1 VHYFLI
7 ISETTMSGFT
17 AVKKQGAGQTA
28 GMVQTYAVDAAH
40 STLLAPGDA
49 IVITGDSDTNGVGE
63 VDTGNATTANT
74 GVIVAVD
81 YQLAGESLT
90 ETGLPA
96 TTAGTLK
103 VNMDPLQN
111 YEIEA
116 DATVA
121 AAAVGL
127 NVGINVTTATKT
139 GGLTVSNMTVD
150 TATAAGTQTL
160 PYRIVALLEGVTS
173 GVLGDRV
180 LVRPNA
186 STYSDGAAGV

>member
-1 VHYFLI
+1 MAGFLY
-7 ISETTMSGFT
+7 
-17 AVKKQGAGQTA
+17 ANKQGVSGTE
-28 GMVQTYAVDAAH
+28 GVVQTFGVDAAH
-40 STLLAPGDA
+40 ITLLAPGDA
-49 IVITGDSDTNGVGE
+49 VVITGEGSVLGVSE

-74 GVIVAVD
+74 GVITSVSP
-81 YQLAGESLT
+81 QIEGENLT

-96 TTAGTLK
+96 LTGGNVQVQL
-103 VNMDPLQN
+103 DPQAL

-127 NVGINVTTATKT
+127 NVGINVTTATKQ
-139 GGLTVSNMTVD
+139 GGLTISNMTVD
-150 TATAAGTQTL
+150 TATALGTQTL
-160 PYRIVALLEGVTS
+160 PYRIVALLNGVET

-186 STYSDGAAGV
+186 TTQSDGAAGV